1 MTKKLTSPT
10 GKPIELQPIRSSA
23 AVQGKYQ
30 SELNALVSDM
40 TSNYMYW
47 LKANWRKESKLAQDK
62 RHAANL
68 KTILAKLG
76 KKWSKRFDKMADE
89 IARLFVDGSTKH
101 SRLAM
106 MAALKKAG
114 FTVDLKLTEP
124 VRDAMTESI
133 AENVALI
140 KSIGAEYHTAIEKQ
154 VFRTVAAGGDLS
166 SMVEMLKKTYGVT
179 QRRASFIALDQ
190 TNKVR
195 AQMES
200 VRRQELGITHAI
212 WMHSHAGKVPRPSH
226 VKAHG
231 EVFEVAKGLYLDGKW
246 VLPSEEINCRCTSK
260 SIIKGF

>member
-1 MTKKLTSPT
+1 MMKKLTSPT

-23 AVQGKYQ
+23 AVHGKYQ

-40 TSNYMYW
+40 TSSYIYW
-47 LKANWRKESKLAQDK
+47 LKANWRKETKLAQDK
-62 RHAANL
+62 RHTANL
-68 KTILAKLG
+68 KTILSKLG
-76 KKWSKRFDKMADE
+76 KKWSKRFDKMANE
-89 IARLFVDGSTKH
+89 IARMFVDGSAKH
-101 SRLAM
+101 NRVAM
-106 MAALKKAG
+106 MAVLKKAG
-114 FTVDLKLTEP
+114 FTVELKLTDSL
-124 VRDAMTESI
+124 RDAMTESI

-140 KSIGAEYHTAIEKQ
+140 KSIGSEYHSSIEKQ

-166 SMVEMLKKTYGVT
+166 SLVDMLKNTYGVT

-190 TNKVR
+190 TNKAR

-200 VRRQELGITHAI
+200 VRRQELGITHAV

-231 EVFEVAKGLYLDGKW
+231 EVFEVDKGLYLDGEW
-246 VLPSEEINCRCTSK
+246 VLPSQAINCRCTSK